1 MAQRICFRLE
11 YNKASSDAVKLLMMM
26 LMKPLFMPNKQR
38 QRQSRCAIIW
48 KKGRE
53 REMETKHL
61 G

>member
-38 QRQSRCAIIW
+38 QRQSAIIW